1 MKEQERCSDCGNSGA
16 VKTGEDEYLTCP
28 CINDNLKIET
38 MTSYQNTIMD
48 LLKGKTPKAKHDY
61 LVGLILDR
69 DKFAIEFKDWCD
81 KLSFMD
87 KVTVHP
93 IAGSGGGNGP
103 RELTNSELLETYLR
117 KLFHSQKQTQG

>member
-16 VKTGEDEYLTCP
+16 VKTGEDEYSTCP

-48 LLKGKTPKAKHDY
+48 LLKGETPKAKHDY

-69 DKFAIEFKDWCD
+69 DKFAIEFAEWVAKEDWTYYQSD
-81 KLSFMD
+81 MIWIKNQD
-87 KVTVHP
+87 Y
-93 IAGSGGGNGP
+93 INGK
-103 RELTNSELLETYLR
+103 ETKELLQ
-117 KLFHSQKQTQG
+117 LFHSQKQTQG